1 MQGGRC
7 RGGTGRVELHVAVH
21 LGDSQHGARV
31 ETRTEK
37 VIRENPAG
45 SGKIK
50 VRKLRKDYLKIALG
64 PGPPATQERPYGV
77 RVRLR
82 SERAQ
87 EHLAA
92 VVGVLQPGGGEG
104 AAVAREA
111 DLLVVRGERG
121 RVVERLERDD
131 ALLGTRLGVGLGLGL
146 RVKG

>member
-1 MQGGRC
+1 M
-7 RGGTGRVELHVAVH
+7 
-21 LGDSQHGARV
+21 
-31 ETRTEK
+31 
-37 VIRENPAG
+37 
-45 SGKIK
+45 
-50 VRKLRKDYLKIALG
+50 
-64 PGPPATQERPYGV
+64 

-131 ALLGTRLGVGLGLGL
+131 ALLGARLGVGIGLGLGF
-146 RVKG
+146 RVRVRFRVGVSVSPPCAGAPR

>member
-1 MQGGRC
+1 M
-7 RGGTGRVELHVAVH
+7 
-21 LGDSQHGARV
+21 
-31 ETRTEK
+31 
-37 VIRENPAG
+37 IRENPAG

-77 RVRLR
+77 RVRVRVR

-131 ALLGTRLGVGLGLGL
+131 ALLGARLGVGLGLGL
-146 RVKG
+146 GLGFRVRVSG

>member
-1 MQGGRC
+1 MQGGRWG
-7 RGGTGRVELHVAVH
+7 GGTSRVELHVAMH
-21 LGDSQHGARV
+21 LRDSQHGARV
-31 ETRTEK
+31 TKRTWTQVTSLFYK
-37 VIRENPAG
+37 I
-45 SGKIK
+45 GKF
-50 VRKLRKDYLKIALG
+50 RKLRKYYLKIALG
-64 PGPPATQERPYGV
+64 PGPPATQEGRPACACAQ
-77 RVRLR
+77 R

-131 ALLGTRLGVGLGLGL
+131 ALLGARLGVGVGLGLGF
-146 RVKG
+146 RTS

>member
-1 MQGGRC
+1 M
-7 RGGTGRVELHVAVH
+7 
-21 LGDSQHGARV
+21 
-31 ETRTEK
+31 
-37 VIRENPAG
+37 
-45 SGKIK
+45 
-50 VRKLRKDYLKIALG
+50 
-64 PGPPATQERPYGV
+64 

-131 ALLGTRLGVGLGLGL
+131 ALLGARLGVGLGLGL